1 MLTSGELVTEPE
13 AQGEASDVTLDEGLP
28 LRDVVRE
35 PLTLLRSDF
44 VVRGEGETGAVAHA
58 ESDAAGAVPLT
69 PDDAHAE
76 SDAAGTVPLTLAEL
90 LEEAH
95 TVRVALLDTLGA
107 GVADTHDVA
116 DGEFEREKMPD
127 ADGVTA
133 RERLAS
139 GLREVQPLELLEGVA
154 EGDTQREAD

>member
-95 TVRVALLDTLGA
+95 TVRVALLDTLST
-107 GVADTHDVA
+107 GVAVSHDVA
-116 DGEFEREKMPD
+116 DGECDSEV
-127 ADGVTA
+127 DGDGDCVA
-133 RERLAS
+133 NSELLAG